1 MKVGDKVKILHPGK
15 RNGEIG
21 VVLDLNVP
29 LNPCNNENSELGVRL
44 DLNGEDWLV
53 HSSFVE
59 SLTDVKR
66 SCQFIESE
74 NIDALGNNIK
84 SIFIPN
90 KTSDFDGWE
99 RHQWL
104 KKYFGKECVIVGPE
118 LWNILIDRHGPA
130 SILIEDEGIF
140 RVEKNNE

>member
-29 LNPCNNENSELGVRL
+29 LSPCNNENSELGVRL

-74 NIDALGNNIK
+74 NIDALGNNI
-84 SIFIPN
+84 N
-90 KTSDFDGWE
+90 G
-99 RHQWL
+99 
-104 KKYFGKECVIVGPE
+104 KK
-118 LWNILIDRHGPA
+118 
-130 SILIEDEGIF
+130 
-140 RVEKNNE
+140 